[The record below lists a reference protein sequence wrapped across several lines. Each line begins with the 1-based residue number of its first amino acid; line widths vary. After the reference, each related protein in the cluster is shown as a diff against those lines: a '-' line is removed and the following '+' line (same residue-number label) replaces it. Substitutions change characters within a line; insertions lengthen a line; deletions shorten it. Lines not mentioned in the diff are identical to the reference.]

1 MDVNGVGL
9 EVNTIG
15 VEVDVTVGA
24 KVNVVIGAEV
34 NVVIGAEVNVAT
46 VVLTTELTGVGA
58 LVLEGVVDSSPL
70 ESEMLLPLE
79 PVRDLLCLCVPPLV
93 SASRASSILMTDRL
107 ISSCIISALPI
118 SSSTFSSSVT
128 KFKIS
133 SSYLTNRADLS
144 TSVRLS
150 SLSFGASFFSNA
162 SSSCPMT
169 QVTVPLWPA
178 LLALN

>member
-1 MDVNGVGL
+1 MDINSVGL

-24 KVNVVIGAEV
+24 KVNVVIGAK
-34 NVVIGAEVNVAT
+34 VNVAT

-58 LVLEGVVDSSPL
+58 HILEGVVDSSPL

-107 ISSCIISALPI
+107 IFSCIISALPI
-118 SSSTFSSSVT
+118 SSTFSSVT

-133 SSYLTNRADLS
+133 SSYLLT
-144 TSVRLS
+144 
-150 SLSFGASFFSNA
+150 
-162 SSSCPMT
+162 CPPVLP
-169 QVTVPLWPA
+169 QQP
-178 LLALN
+178 